1 MKNIPSKKELHTNK
15 VHLEWL
21 NIHGEWVRYDTFY
34 DLYTAINYGKNRYLS
49 TGTAHRLIN
58 EKNQIIEL
66 FDSTYLD
73 D

>member
-34 DLYTAINYGKNRYLS
+34 DLYKAINYGKNRYFLQRS
-49 TGTAHRLIN
+49 AHRLIN
-58 EKNQIIEL
+58 EKNKIVEL
-66 FDSTYLD
+66 FDASYLD